1 MKIIMPMAGSGKRF
15 ADEGYTELKSLIKI
29 GGKAMVAHACD
40 SFPNDADIEFIFIC
54 NKEHLDTTNLADVL
68 KSVRP
73 NSQIIPINP
82 DNNGPVTSV
91 LLAEKS
97 IPDNEEVIVNY
108 CDFAMEWDY
117 ERFIKEMHSKK
128 ADGGIPAFR
137 GFQPAQFTGTKYAYL
152 RLDDS
157 HVDSNSTSELRVLE
171 IREKESFTDNKLNE
185 FASTGTY
192 YFRTGSLMKKYF
204 RAAVQLNLRAGP
216 GSEFY
221 ASLPFN
227 PMIKDGLRVFV
238 YEVKRF
244 ICFGTPADVRHYEF
258 WHDYFF
264 RGRI

>member
-1 MKIIMPMAGSGKRF
+1 MPMAGSGKRF

-192 YFRTGSLMKKYF
+192 YFRTGSLMKKVF
-204 RAAVQLNLRAGP
+204 PRGGPTQPACWPRKRILCKPSIQSNDKRWIAGFCLRGQKVHLLWDSC
-216 GSEFY
+216 G
-221 ASLPFN
+221 
-227 PMIKDGLRVFV
+227 R
-238 YEVKRF
+238 
-244 ICFGTPADVRHYEF
+244 TPL
-258 WHDYFF
+258 
-264 RGRI
+264 